1 MPKGTGGYIEFTGPR
16 KPLYIYSLRLE
27 RGRGSEHS
35 PEIGWKNS
43 SRGFI
48 KFMPL
53 DNLSFSMMYQ
63 YDDEKDWLNW
73 LDDNLLA
80 AYERKQRTSILELE
94 WFHKN
99 KHELRVKA
107 QMVAFTGR
115 DPVPYLGDQTGTL
128 NPVNIDLSPITISEL
143 AFQVRYRYELMPLSY
158 LYVVY
163 SKGGR
168 VSLQDDEEDLF
179 NLYRRPWNSPEK
191 ENFTIKLRYR
201 F

>member
-1 MPKGTGGYIEFTGPR
+1 
-16 KPLYIYSLRLE
+16 
-27 RGRGSEHS
+27 
-35 PEIGWKNS
+35 
-43 SRGFI
+43 
-48 KFMPL
+48 MPL

-63 YDDEKDWLNW
+63 HDDEKDWLNW

-115 DPVPYLGDQTGTL
+115 DPVPYLGDQVGKL
-128 NPVNIDLSPITISEL
+128 NPVNINLSPITISEL

-191 ENFTIKLRYR
+191 ENFAVKLRYR